1 MPPARA
7 TAAAVDP
14 DVLDCLLD
22 VLDPELGLNV
32 VDLGLVYQATRT
44 GDAIQVAMTLTARAC
59 PLGGLIV
66 EEARENLQ
74 RRFRDVPSID
84 VSLVWDPPW
93 NPDFITDR
101 GRKLLGRPPR
111 SEF

>member
-1 MPPARA
+1 MNLARA
-7 TAAAVDP
+7 SAAAVDQ
-14 DVLDCLLD
+14 DVLDCLVD

-32 VDLGLVYQATRT
+32 VDLGLVYHASRT
-44 GDAIQVAMTLTARAC
+44 SGAVQVAMTLTARAC

-66 EEARENLQ
+66 EEAREHLQ

-93 NPDFITDR
+93 SPDFITDR
-101 GRKLLGRPPR
+101 GRELLGHSPR
-111 SEF
+111 SKF

>member
-1 MPPARA
+1 MNPARA
-7 TAAAVDP
+7 TAADP

-32 VDLGLVYQATRT
+32 VDLGLVYRASRT
-44 GDAIQVAMTLTARAC
+44 GDAIQVAMTLTTRAC

-66 EEARENLQ
+66 EEAREHLQ
-74 RRFRDVPSID
+74 RRFRDAPSID

-93 NPDFITDR
+93 SPNLITER
-101 GRKLLGRPPR
+101 GRELLGHSPR
-111 SEF
+111 SEI